1 MILLTHTLFNYSD
14 DSHNFVRVLFV
25 DFSRAF
31 ELIDHTVL
39 AHKLSLYNFPPHLK
53 LWMLSFLYGRSQF
66 VKVGNNCSKIVSTH
80 AGAPQ
85 GTPAGPSAFKI
96 IINDLKLTLPTIKYV
111 DDVSVVS
118 VASDPGNLDLQ
129 NALHELYD
137 WSILNG
143 LTINTDKTKEML
155 IHFG

>member
-1 MILLTHTLFNYSD
+1 M
-14 DSHNFVRVLFV
+14 
-25 DFSRAF
+25 
-31 ELIDHTVL
+31 
-39 AHKLSLYNFPPHLK
+39 
-53 LWMLSFLYGRSQF
+53 
-66 VKVGNNCSKIVSTH
+66 
-80 AGAPQ
+80 
-85 GTPAGPSAFKI
+85 
-96 IINDLKLTLPTIKYV
+96 KLTLPTIKYV

-155 IHFG
+155 IHFGKGNFGSNT